1 MDGFPAA
8 NEMNPD
14 SVNETWRFMKTNL
27 LQYLLLMTLTVAPL
41 TVRAADEGALSN
53 VDLTKLEKQA
63 SERVTVL
70 LSKPMIE
77 FAAKLLPHDDG
88 DTQKLQSLI
97 KNLDGIYVR
106 VFSFADQK
114 AYAQSDVDA
123 IRKQLGTGW
132 SKMVEVRGEDNVDFY
147 VKREGDK
154 IKGFVLIA
162 AEPLELT
169 LVNIQ
174 GSIQPEQLSEL
185 QGFAGIPRGIF
196 KPEKEKGD
204 DKVPVPKDNGNTNN

>member
-1 MDGFPAA
+1 
-8 NEMNPD
+8 
-14 SVNETWRFMKTNL
+14 MKTNL

-185 QGFAGIPRGIF
+185 QGFSGIPRGIF

>member
-1 MDGFPAA
+1 
-8 NEMNPD
+8 
-14 SVNETWRFMKTNL
+14 MKTNL